1 MELTEL
7 LAAALDMGGAD
18 IFIVPGAQPAVKCMG
33 VLKPLQEAR
42 LMPADA
48 EALVRQ
54 AYKIAADRN
63 FDLLRDDGDD
73 DFSFSL
79 ERRARFRCNAYRQRG
94 TYAATMRAVAFGLP
108 DPTTLHIPQ
117 LVIDL
122 AERRSGLILVTGPAG
137 SGKSTT
143 LACMIDR
150 INATRGGHIITIEDP
165 IEYLHSHKQSL
176 VSQREVPNDAGTF
189 QRALRAA
196 LREAPDVI
204 MLGEMRDHETMQTA
218 ITAAETGHLLLSSLH
233 TVGAA
238 KTVDRIVDTFPP
250 GQQQQVR
257 IQLSMVLRA
266 VVSQRLVP
274 VRGGGQEPVFEVMTV
289 TPAVQNMI
297 RDGKTHQIDN
307 AIYGGSADRSMLSM
321 DGELERLLRAGKID
335 RETALRYATNPDA
348 LGRRI

>member
-1 MELTEL
+1 MEITDILKR
-7 LAAALDMGGAD
+7 ALDLGASD
-18 IFIVPGAQPAVKCMG
+18 IFVVAG
-33 VLKPLQEAR
+33 LPLTYKISGRQRREGEP
-42 LMPADA
+42 LMPEDTGAVVEAIYALCGRNMARVAAGDA
-48 EALVRQ
+48 
-54 AYKIAADRN
+54 
-63 FDLLRDDGDD
+63 DD
-73 DFSFSL
+73 DFSFAIR
-79 ERRARFRCNAYRQRG
+79 EMGRFRASVLHQRG
-94 TYAATMRAVAFGLP
+94 SLAVVLRVIRFGLP
-108 DPTTLHIPQ
+108 DPAALSIPEEVLAAADRMKG
-117 LVIDL
+117 LV
-122 AERRSGLILVTGPAG
+122 LVTGPAG

>member
-1 MELTEL
+1 MADLHAR
-7 LAAALDMGGAD
+7 LAAAERA
-18 IFIVPGAQPAVKCMG
+18 AR
-33 VLKPLQEAR
+33 EAG
-42 LMPADA
+42 
-48 EALVRQ
+48 EALRHHGRIRIR
-54 AYKIAADRN
+54 AKADN
-63 FDLLRDDGDD
+63 
-73 DFSFSL
+73 DF
-79 ERRARFRCNAYRQRG
+79 
-94 TYAATMRAVAFGLP
+94 
-108 DPTTLHIPQ
+108 
-117 LVIDL
+117 
-122 AERRSGLILVTGPAG
+122 VTEMDV
-137 SGKSTT
+137 KT
-143 LACMIDR
+143 
-150 INATRGGHIITIEDP
+150 E
-165 IEYLHSHKQSL
+165 
-176 VSQREVPNDAGTF
+176 
-189 QRALRAA
+189 RALRAA

>member
-1 MELTEL
+1 
-7 LAAALDMGGAD
+7 
-18 IFIVPGAQPAVKCMG
+18 
-33 VLKPLQEAR
+33 
-42 LMPADA
+42 
-48 EALVRQ
+48 
-54 AYKIAADRN
+54 
-63 FDLLRDDGDD
+63 
-73 DFSFSL
+73 
-79 ERRARFRCNAYRQRG
+79 
-94 TYAATMRAVAFGLP
+94 
-108 DPTTLHIPQ
+108 
-117 LVIDL
+117 
-122 AERRSGLILVTGPAG
+122 
-137 SGKSTT
+137 
-143 LACMIDR
+143 MIDR

-307 AIYGGSADRSMLSM
+307 VIYGGSADRSMLSM

-348 LGRRI
+348 LGRQNINSGPERSRREGNHGRYHSHSDDEHLHHLYQRNPGGPYGQQIAQGRGADAVFDFEPRAAGAQPAPAGRPVVGREERQSRKRAQNAGQPPARAAQSAFARAGPGDRGGSQRVPLAAIAGHVGGRLRN